1 MPYRRNASTLAKA
14 AAALTVLV
22 LAAPAWAQSAPQ
34 PAGTVDA
41 EGRVYGDMP
50 VVHAPPPPMAA
61 PYGQPGAVQP
71 RYDTAAWERAR
82 EDWLA
87 ECRYNNRGRR
97 GNTLGGALVGGVVG
111 GLLGNAVAG
120 RGDKT
125 LGTVAG
131 AVAGA
136 AAGGALGNGADRRQE
151 RRARDYCESY
161 LERHMG
167 YGPAGYGYPAQGYA
181 YAYQP
186 MTVMVPVM
194 TVQVQPVGA
203 PAPQPR
209 ECKETQVIEEW
220 VPVAAPARRYI
231 PRRPAPDKRVK
242 IVPDKRVRVN

>member
-1 MPYRRNASTLAKA
+1 MDA
-14 AAALTVLV
+14 A
-22 LAAPAWAQSAPQ
+22 
-34 PAGTVDA
+34 
-41 EGRVYGDMP
+41 GRVYGDVTTIP
-50 VVHAPPPPMAA
+50 APPPPMAA
-61 PYGQPGAVQP
+61 PYGQAAYGQP
-71 RYDTAAWERAR
+71 RTDTAAWERAR

-87 ECRYNNRGRR
+87 ECRHNNRARR

-151 RRARDYCESY
+151 RRAMDYCESY

-167 YGPAGYGYPAQGYA
+167 YGYGQGGYGYPAQGYS

-194 TVQVQPVGA
+194 MVQAQPVAA

-220 VPVAAPARRYI
+220 VPVAGPARRYI
-231 PRRPAPDKRVK
+231 PRRPAPTKRIKV
-242 IVPDKRVRVN
+242 VPDKRVRVY